1 MFVNNAI
8 LPVLPRACGKG
19 HKKVI
24 LYKDSYLEALHGLL
38 QVEDKGVE
46 PDYGEDVQPE
56 GDGVHVQHE
65 EGRRQREVQ
74 IPGVVELRSHTN

>member
-1 MFVNNAI
+1 M
-8 LPVLPRACGKG
+8 LLSVLPQACGMG
-19 HKKVI
+19 RKKVI
-24 LYKDSYLEALHGLL
+24 LYKDSSYLEALHGLL

-46 PDYGEDVQPE
+46 PDNGEDVQPE

-74 IPGVVELRSHTN
+74 IPGVVELGSRAN

>member
-1 MFVNNAI
+1 MGWDI
-8 LPVLPRACGKG
+8 RK
-19 HKKVI
+19 
-24 LYKDSYLEALHGLL
+24 YKDPSCLEALHGLL
-38 QVEDKGVE
+38 KVEDKGVE

-74 IPGVVELRSHTN
+74 IPGVVELGSQPN